1 MIYRSVVA
9 VTALLAGCTQD
20 VDPAWQLDH
29 DRLIAV
35 RATPNRIVSG
45 EIARIDALV
54 GRSGAA
60 PIEVEPE
67 SAEVISPTRLAAAL
81 RQSGSQWTV
90 AAPEEA
96 ELAAARDELGLA
108 ADAPVPLRLRVRVA
122 PLGLI
127 GLKVVW
133 LGEQA
138 DNPIIGP
145 VRIAGVDRSAA
156 TSLTVARDVDIR
168 LAVDFDATFNI
179 NWLTSC
185 GAMHDFDLASAYL
198 RVEPGDPTSGTLG
211 VVVRDAAGGVAWQ
224 LWPITAQ

>member
-1 MIYRSVVA
+1 MIRRSVVVA
-9 VTALLAGCTQD
+9 GLLTACTQD

-35 RATPNRIVSG
+35 RATPNRIVAG

-54 GRSGAA
+54 GRSDAS
-60 PIEVEPE
+60 PIEVEPD

-90 AAPEEA
+90 AAPEDA

-108 ADAPVPLRLRVRVA
+108 ADAPVPLRLRVRIA
-122 PLGLI
+122 PHGLI
-127 GLKVVW
+127 GLKIIW

-145 VRIAGVDRSAA
+145 VRINGVDRSSA
-156 TSLTVARDVDIR
+156 TSLTVARDVDVR
-168 LAVDFDATFNI
+168 LAVDFDDTFNI

-185 GAMHDFDLASAYL
+185 GTMHDFDLASAYL
-198 RVEPGDPTSGTLG
+198 RVEPNDPTAGTLG

-224 LWPITAQ
+224 LWPIAAQ